1 KPSALF
7 DETNPD
13 WAPSLRLGYGSKH
26 TGAAR
31 HERATKRRHDKRQ
44 AEFERHRRQGEA
56 AIVDPAAEP
65 ASQTCAAADA
75 PSSPQP
81 VEDTDEAETGVSVQT
96 DMTASNIEAS
106 EKECVHLNQYIYTAR
121 VKMELLEMTEEMLRR
136 CEPKVIY
143 YTGLSSFNT
152 LQAVFKLLERYVPH
166 GVNNSLTKFQEFVIF
181 MMKMKLCLPNADIAF
196 RFNVSEATVSR
207 IFDRWLHVAYSRLGP
222 TITWPE
228 RAALQRTMPQ
238 AFFDAFDANV
248 AVIIDCFEIKVERP
262 SSFLARS
269 ETWSTYKGSNTAK
282 FLIGIAPQGGSDVYF

>member
-1 KPSALF
+1 MSGRQNGVTISGKRSSNGT
-7 DETNPD
+7 DD
-13 WAPSLRLGYGSKH
+13 R
-26 TGAAR
+26 AR
-31 HERATKRRHDKRQ
+31 RRSWTQ
-44 AEFERHRRQGEA
+44 QLSRRRRR
-56 AIVDPAAEP
+56 VLPP
-65 ASQTCAAADA
+65 MP

-96 DMTASNIEAS
+96 DMTASNIEAL
-106 EKECVHLNQYIYTAR
+106 EKECVHLNQYLYTAR

-207 IFDRWLHVAYSRLGP
+207 IF
-222 TITWPE
+222 
-228 RAALQRTMPQ
+228 
-238 AFFDAFDANV
+238 
-248 AVIIDCFEIKVERP
+248 
-262 SSFLARS
+262 
-269 ETWSTYKGSNTAK
+269 
-282 FLIGIAPQGGSDVYF
+282 